1 MNNTEVERLEM
12 DWVISLENRLSDTN
26 LWDRK
31 RGATIYRVPDIMK
44 KVDPQ
49 AYEPSLVSLGP
60 YHHDKPHLQAMNQLK
75 WKYLKAVLH
84 LNCDMVLKD
93 YLDLIKGLET
103 QARGAYSEEV
113 NMSSNSFVEM
123 MLLDGCFVML
133 TITGWIDP
141 MEISEESTLWTRFNA
156 LQDIFILEN
165 QLPFFLLETLFLSAF
180 PQYDRDFFRSLT
192 FMFIRK
198 YFFSNIEFT
207 SDNETIHHI
216 IHLFLSCIDPT
227 TNNGNDNGK
236 GNDNQS
242 STFGFLCNS
251 KLVETVCVSLPSKL
265 RSSLLSQVNKKR
277 TGRDANPEEDLP
289 VPDLPWIPNATVC
302 NEARIHFK
310 RKQKAKSFL
319 DITFHKGKLEIPQI
333 HIYYPTNSL
342 LRNLIAYEQCSTDSK
357 FRVTSYAVFMDY
369 LIDTAADVELL
380 QQHEIIISD
389 LGDSQEIATLF
400 SKLNTNLCY
409 NSEDFY
415 IADVIFAMKKHHDTR
430 CNKWRARLNRDYF
443 SSPWAAISL
452 FGVLALFVLTVI
464 QTTYTV
470 LSYYPSH

>member
-1 MNNTEVERLEM
+1 
-12 DWVISLENRLSDTN
+12 
-26 LWDRK
+26 
-31 RGATIYRVPDIMK
+31 
-44 KVDPQ
+44 
-49 AYEPSLVSLGP
+49 
-60 YHHDKPHLQAMNQLK
+60 
-75 WKYLKAVLH
+75 
-84 LNCDMVLKD
+84 MVLKD

-103 QARGAYSEEV
+103 RARGAYSEEV

-123 MLLDGCFVML
+123 MLLDGCFLML

-141 MEISEESTLWTRFNA
+141 MEISKESTLWTRFNA

-165 QLPFFLLETLFLSAF
+165 QLP
-180 PQYDRDFFRSLT
+180 
-192 FMFIRK
+192 
-198 YFFSNIEFT
+198 NIEFT

-227 TNNGNDNGK
+227 TNNDNGNGNGNDNG
-236 GNDNQS
+236 NQS

-265 RSSLLSQVNKKR
+265 RSSLFSQQNAKIFI
-277 TGRDANPEEDLP
+277 GRDA

-302 NEARIHFK
+302 NEARINFK

-409 NSEDFY
+409 SSEDFY